1 LNSGFLSQFQ
11 PDLLDQL
18 SGAVDIAV
26 IGDAYREFVDGPV
39 AALVLDGAQQAE
51 RHGVKRAALMP
62 QLDRADAEA
71 LDGALVI
78 AALDVFADPKGVV
91 EQVEHAS
98 DDIADKILTT
108 KADRNPDNTQTGD
121 QRADFEAHRRQRH
134 QRGDGDDHD
143 EQNIAENR
151 QQRTQPRPPP
161 RLVGVRLTQVLG
173 LGLVP
178 AYRCRFFDGVC
189 GSMKWAGQ
197 SV

>member
-1 LNSGFLSQFQ
+1 MPLASNAFLIMASACRRIGKFSPGKVIIFIRSWTAKSPSASTPCIFSGSRINGLNSGFLSQFQ

-108 KADRNPDNTQTGD
+108 KADRNPDNTQK
-121 QRADFEAHRRQRH
+121 
-134 QRGDGDDHD
+134 
-143 EQNIAENR
+143 IK
-151 QQRTQPRPPP
+151 
-161 RLVGVRLTQVLG
+161 L
-173 LGLVP
+173 
-178 AYRCRFFDGVC
+178 
-189 GSMKWAGQ
+189 SK
-197 SV
+197 